1 MARFDNTVKGIGRLL
16 KRLKEQDATV
26 VVCEVTDGYERP
38 LVTRLRRTEITM
50 HVVSLPKEYVRIS
63 VQRFCP
69 VCPRT
74 QLRLGMA
81 SLRAMRY
88 HRIPVL

>member
-38 LVTRLRRTEITM
+38 LVNPSEEDPRLRCTWCRC
-50 HVVSLPKEYVRIS
+50 PKEYVRIS
-63 VQRFCP
+63 VP
-69 VCPRT
+69 AILSGLSPNTT
-74 QLRLGMA
+74 QALVW
-81 SLRAMRY
+81 
-88 HRIPVL
+88 HRSAQ